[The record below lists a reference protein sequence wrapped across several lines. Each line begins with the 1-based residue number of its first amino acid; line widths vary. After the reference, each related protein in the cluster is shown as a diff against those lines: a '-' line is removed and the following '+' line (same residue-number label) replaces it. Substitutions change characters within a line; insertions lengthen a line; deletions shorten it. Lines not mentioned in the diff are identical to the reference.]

1 MLYYNRIDISEE
13 IDVDKTSKSKECD
26 ICHYW
31 YFFNKFKFRAKVCNR
46 YYDITMMSMNLSDMA
61 ISNIEGADYWSI
73 ISRISKSD
81 AINLI
86 QNINLTKN
94 SKIF

>member
-1 MLYYNRIDISEE
+1 
-13 IDVDKTSKSKECD
+13 
-26 ICHYW
+26 
-31 YFFNKFKFRAKVCNR
+31 
-46 YYDITMMSMNLSDMA
+46 MMSMNFSDMA
-61 ISNIEGADYWSI
+61 ISNIEGADYCSI

-86 QNINLTKN
+86 QNINLTKS

>member
-1 MLYYNRIDISEE
+1 
-13 IDVDKTSKSKECD
+13 
-26 ICHYW
+26 
-31 YFFNKFKFRAKVCNR
+31 
-46 YYDITMMSMNLSDMA
+46 MSMNLSDMA

-81 AINLI
+81 ATKLI